1 MNAKKVIATQ
11 SIQFLMF
18 GLLLVLF
25 ACEKAEKPYVLP
37 PKPNA
42 QLTVAQIN
50 LGEKYTEQ
58 VYVNLFDS
66 VPVKASLLC
75 SAWDLAFDAHS
86 TGFRIYMN
94 GGNDVRIA
102 KTTGTAFLPIQSP
115 EQFNFKWDEACGGDS
130 IFLNNWCNSNGIGS
144 DTVYIVDRGLVPSNE
159 QRYLQLKLL
168 SQDANGY
175 AIEIA
180 HIDGSNKQSHA
191 ILKDNSK
198 EHILVKLNPDQLEQL
213 NIEPNTNNWQLCFLK
228 YRWIYYEFKP
238 PLFYHVTGIF
248 INTNQIEVAV
258 DSTHNYEDIALN
270 AVPQYQFSSKRDIIG
285 YDWKIYD
292 FTNGKYWPRKYVT
305 YIIALKGPV
314 KKYYKLRF
322 TDFYSSNGLKG
333 SPKFEWM
340 PLY

>member
-1 MNAKKVIATQ
+1 MKRQQAI
-11 SIQFLMF
+11 SIPINQFLIYT
-18 GLLLVLF
+18 LLLVLL

-37 PKPNA
+37 QKPNA
-42 QLTVAQIN
+42 QLKVAQIN

-66 VPVKASLLC
+66 VPVKASLAC
-75 SAWDLAFDAHS
+75 SAWDLAFEAQS
-86 TGFRIYMN
+86 NGFRIFMN

-102 KTTGTAFLPIQSP
+102 KTSNITFQAISNP
-115 EQFNFKWDEACGGDS
+115 EQLSFKWDEASGGDA
-130 IFLNNWCNSNGIGS
+130 IFLNNWCNPNGLGS

-159 QRYLQLKLL
+159 QRFLQLRLL
-168 SQDANGY
+168 SQNATAY

-180 HIDGSNKQSHA
+180 NLDASNKQSYA
-191 ILKDNSK
+191 VLKDNSK
-198 EHILVKLNPDQLEQL
+198 EHILVKMNPDNLEQL
-213 NIEPNTNNWQLCFLK
+213 NVEPNTNHWQLCFLK

-238 PLFYHVTGIF
+238 PLFYQVTGVF

-258 DSTHNYEDIALN
+258 DSTRNYEDISQSVL
-270 AVPQYQFSSKRDIIG
+270 PQYQFSSNRDIIG
-285 YDWKIYD
+285 FDWKIYD
-292 FTNGKYWPRKYVT
+292 FTNGKYWARKHVT
-305 YIIALKGPV
+305 YILALKGSV